1 MRWLRKAAIGSL
13 YQFKQSEFMKTSAGR
28 NVVVVG
34 TQWGDEGKGKLVDWL
49 TESAQGVVRF
59 QGGHNAGHTLVI
71 NGVKTAL
78 HLIPS
83 GIMRPGVKCYIGNGV
98 VLSPAKLFEEIAGLE
113 QVGVDVRSRLRISEA
128 CPLILPFHAALDL
141 AREAA
146 REHGGLVKIGT
157 TGRGIGPAYEDKIA
171 RRALRVQDL
180 KFPERFAAKL
190 RDLLALHNH
199 VLTSFLGSA
208 AFDFGPTLAPFMRNG
223 EVQFDPVYAQAME
236 HAKLLA
242 PMMADV
248 SRELNEAHQAGAN
261 LLFEGAQ
268 GTLLDVDHGTYPFV
282 TSSNCVAGNASAGA
296 GVGPGM
302 LHYVLGITKA
312 YCTRVGSGPFP
323 TELDWE
329 REGTPGYHMSTVGAE
344 KGVTTGRSRRCGWF
358 DAALLK
364 RSAQVN
370 GLSGLCITKLDV
382 LDGLSELQLC
392 TGYMLDGAH
401 TDILPMGADDIER
414 CQPVYETLPGWT
426 QSTVGVTQYE
436 ALPPE
441 ARRYLERIAEL
452 TGVPI
457 HMVSTSPDRDHTIL
471 MRDPY
476 QAR

>member
-1 MRWLRKAAIGSL
+1 MKAT
-13 YQFKQSEFMKTSAGR
+13 KGR

-83 GIMRPGVKCYIGNGV
+83 GIMRPGVKCFIGNGV
-98 VLSPAKLFEEIAGLE
+98 VLSVGKLFEEIAGLE
-113 QVGVDVRSRLRISEA
+113 KAGVQVRNRLRISEA
-128 CPLILPFHAALDL
+128 CPLILPVHQALDV

-146 REHGGLVKIGT
+146 REQGGQQKIGT
-157 TGRGIGPAYEDKIA
+157 TGKGIGPTYEDKIA

-180 KFPERFAAKL
+180 KHPERFAAKL

-199 VLTSFLGSA
+199 VLVEVLGSRTFEFPEA
-208 AFDFGPTLAPFMRNG
+208 LKPYIVNG
-223 EVQFDPVYAQAME
+223 EVQFDAVYNEAMEQAQAL
-236 HAKLLA
+236 K
-242 PMMADV
+242 PMIADV
-248 SRELNEAHQAGAN
+248 SRELHETYNAGGN

-268 GTLLDVDHGTYPFV
+268 GTLLDVDHGTYPYV

-329 REGTPGYHMSTVGAE
+329 KEGTPGYHMSTIGAE
-344 KGVTTGRSRRCGWF
+344 KGVTTGRARRCGWF

-364 RSAQVN
+364 RSAQIN

-382 LDGLSELQLC
+382 LDGLTELQLC
-392 TGYMLDGAH
+392 VGYELDGE
-401 TDILPMGADDIER
+401 TIDILPLGADDIER
-414 CQPVYETLPGWT
+414 CKPIYETMPGWT
-426 QSTVGVTQYE
+426 DTTVGVTDYAQ
-436 ALPPE
+436 LPAN
-441 ARRYLERIAEL
+441 ARRYLDRIQEV

-457 HMVSTSPDRDHTIL
+457 AMVSTSPDRDHTIL
-471 MRDPY
+471 LHNPY
-476 QAR
+476 SAV

>member
-1 MRWLRKAAIGSL
+1 M
-13 YQFKQSEFMKTSAGR
+13 
-28 NVVVVG
+28 VVG

-71 NGVKTAL
+71 GGVKTAL

-83 GIMRPGVKCYIGNGV
+83 GIMRAGVKCYIGNGV
-98 VLSPAKLFEEIAGLE
+98 VLSPAKLFEEIEGLE
-113 QVGVDVRSRLRISEA
+113 KVGVDVRSRLRISEA
-128 CPLILPFHAALDL
+128 CPLILPFHAALDV

-146 REHGGLVKIGT
+146 REKGGNEKIGT

-171 RRALRVQDL
+171 RRALRVQDM
-180 KFPERFAAKL
+180 KFPQRFADKL

-199 VLTSFLGSA
+199 VLTSFLGSK
-208 AFDFGPTLAPFMRNG
+208 AFDFGPNLAPYIKDG
-223 EVQFDPVYAQAME
+223 EVQFEPVYAQAME
-236 HAKLLA
+236 HAKLLI

-248 SRELNEAHQAGAN
+248 SRELNDAHQAGAN

-302 LHYVLGITKA
+302 LHYILGITKA

-323 TELDWE
+323 TELQWE
-329 REGTPGYHMSTVGAE
+329 VPGTPGYHMSTVGAE

-382 LDGLSELQLC
+382 LDGLSELKLC
-392 TGYMLDGAH
+392 TGYMLDGAL

-436 ALPPE
+436 ALPRE

-457 HMVSTSPDRDHTIL
+457 DMVSTSPDRDHTIL